1 MNAYDAAHQTVKAI
15 QEGHEYKKLLAAKT
29 VLAEDTDADKMVRD
43 FLKKQTQLQLE
54 AMSGRAIDKE
64 KQDQLQKLSEL
75 ITLNSKAREYVQA
88 YMRFQ
93 LMMEDIYKIFGD
105 AIKPVISDMK
115 DE

>member
-15 QEGHEYKKLLAAKT
+15 KESHEYKKLLDAKAA
-29 VLAEDTDADKMVRD
+29 LAEDVDADKMVRD
-43 FLKKQTQLQLE
+43 FLKKQTQMQLE
-54 AMSGRAIDKE
+54 AMSGREVDKE
-64 KQDQLQKLSEL
+64 KQEQLQKLSEL
-75 ITLNSKAREYVQA
+75 ITLNTKAREYVQS

-105 AIKPVISDMK
+105 AIKPVLSDAK